1 MLRDA
6 VIGAA
11 VIRDIVSFSA
21 ENVVITLK
29 EGRSVPTLLD
39 DALCEIL
46 EHSLLQA
53 IIVAS
58 NPRFHGLK

>member
-1 MLRDA
+1 MLRDV

-11 VIRDIVSFSA
+11 VNRDIILFSA
-21 ENVVITLK
+21 GNVVVTLK
-29 EGRSVPTLLD
+29 EGRGLPTLLD

-46 EHSLLQA
+46 EQSLLQA
-53 IIVAS
+53 IIVDS